1 MKWILCFLAESPFF
15 VLFCFPVQSERRS
28 APLWLRLVLLMPG
41 VLDICHHLI
50 TFWLISDSPESLEMR
65 RCLTESQKQA
75 HRRAGL
81 KWALADAEESRH
93 PS

>member
-1 MKWILCFLAESPFF
+1 MDTLFPGQSPFF
-15 VLFCFPVQSERRS
+15 VLFCFAGQSERRS
-28 APLWLRLVLLMPG
+28 VPLWLHLVLLMPR

-50 TFWLISDSPESLEMR
+50 TFWLISGSPETLEMR
-65 RCLTESQKQA
+65 RLPESEKQA